1 MPPLQKQ
8 EKGAVRVLHHQG
20 QHRLGIPRH
29 KEQIGV
35 NAQRGALPQDGGVQ
49 AGVAGKLFLAD
60 PQVQRPGDVEALFPL
75 CLPDE
80 PGALGAA
87 VVAQVHP
94 KGGDVVVVGVGHHV
108 LHQGVVGALGVL
120 QHPLGVGNQPGLKA
134 PRGELGPGVN
144 QVPGLP
150 LGGFLHCLQRPA
162 DGRLHQHAGHVAF
175 HGSRMPHLSCLPPR
189 AKSPGQISIV

>member
-8 EKGAVRVLHHQG
+8 EKGAIRVLHHQG
-20 QHRLGIPRH
+20 QHRLGLPRH

-108 LHQGVVGALGVL
+108 LHQGVVGALRVL

-134 PRGELGPGVN
+134 PRGELSPASTRFRASRSGDSCIAFSVRRMVDSTSTRVMSLFMVVGCHTFRACPRG
-144 QVPGLP
+144 QKVPGR
-150 LGGFLHCLQRPA
+150 FL
-162 DGRLHQHAGHVAF
+162 
-175 HGSRMPHLSCLPPR
+175 
-189 AKSPGQISIV
+189 

>member
-8 EKGAVRVLHHQG
+8 EKGAIRVLHHQG

-60 PQVQRPGDVEALFPL
+60 PQVQRPGDVEPPL
-75 CLPDE
+75 HLGLPDE

-87 VVAQVHP
+87 VVAQVDP
-94 KGGDVVVVGVGHHV
+94 KPCDDLMVHMGGHMPDQVII
-108 LHQGVVGALGVL
+108 GAFGIAQHSLGRG
-120 QHPLGVGNQPGLKA
+120 QQPGLKPA
-134 PRGELGPGVN
+134 AGK
-144 QVPGLP
+144 
-150 LGGFLHCLQRPA
+150 LQP
-162 DGRLHQHAGHVAF
+162 
-175 HGSRMPHLSCLPPR
+175 
-189 AKSPGQISIV
+189 